1 MSDEKLLRELRSKVD
16 ALDEKLIELLAERMS
31 LIREIAHVKSR
42 LKLSIRDVQ
51 REAEIM
57 SRIEKLAE
65 EKGLDWNFVQ
75 DIFTKI
81 LRKGR
86 EVEGEIRKNILRVAY
101 LGPRGTFTE
110 EATKKFF
117 NNVEAELIPITTI
130 SGVISMVEKGHAD
143 MGVLPIENSV
153 EGSVTTT
160 LDLLVRSNVKIC
172 GEIILPVEHCLIGKE
187 KIDFKEITAVYSH
200 PQALAQ
206 CRNFLTKNL
215 PQARLYE
222 TSSTAEAVR
231 LVALSDSYD
240 IAAIGS
246 AAAAELYGLLVL
258 ERGIQDEQT
267 NETRFAVIG
276 MKDMPPTGE
285 DKTSIA
291 IFLLQDR
298 PGALCEVLEEF
309 KERNINLTRIE
320 SRPSKKLLGDYIF
333 FIDLE
338 GHIAQPEVKESIE
351 RIRLKAGS
359 VKILGSFPKARR
371 QNNCWRSSNGTG

>member
-1 MSDEKLLRELRSKVD
+1 MSDEKLLRELRNKVD
-16 ALDEKLIELLAERMS
+16 VLDEKIVELLAERMN
-31 LIREIAHVKSR
+31 LIKEIAHVKAR
-42 LKLSIRDVQ
+42 LKFSVRDMQ

-57 SRIEKLAE
+57 SHVERIAR
-65 EKGLDWNFVQ
+65 EKGIDWSFIQ
-75 DIFTKI
+75 DIFLKI
-81 LRKGR
+81 VKKGR
-86 EVEGEIRKNILRVAY
+86 EVEEAVRGSLLKVAY

-110 EATKKFF
+110 EATRKFF
-117 NNVEAELIPITTI
+117 NNVDAELIPITTI
-130 SGVISMVEKGHAD
+130 SGVISMVERGHAD

-160 LDLLVRSNVKIC
+160 LDLLIRSNVKIC
-172 GEIILPVEHCLIGKE
+172 GEIILPVEHSLIGKE
-187 KIDFKEITAVYSH
+187 KIDFSEIAAVYSH

-206 CRNFLTKNL
+206 CKNFLTKNL

-222 TSSTAEAVR
+222 TSSTAEAVK
-231 LVALSDSYD
+231 LVALNDAHD
-240 IAAIGS
+240 VAAIGS
-246 AAAAELYGLLVL
+246 IAAAELYGLTVL
-258 ERGIQDEQT
+258 ARGIQDEQT

-276 MKDMPPTGE
+276 TKNMPFTGK

-309 KERNINLTRIE
+309 KIRNINLTRIE

-338 GHIAQPEVKESIE
+338 GHIEQPEVGEAIE
-351 RIRLKAGS
+351 RIKKKAGF

-371 QNNCWRSSNGTG
+371 QEDC